1 MFFYHLHHIDGDN
14 FYWLAIL
21 RVCGVLIV
29 VSMLHVYASY
39 EIILARAQGRVD
51 FTHDLVLAD
60 AASIITNCSYR
71 PQIRRGL
78 STADGMR

>member
-60 AASIITNCSYR
+60 AALRNTTCIYR
-71 PQIRRGL
+71 LPMMRG
-78 STADGMR
+78 TMR